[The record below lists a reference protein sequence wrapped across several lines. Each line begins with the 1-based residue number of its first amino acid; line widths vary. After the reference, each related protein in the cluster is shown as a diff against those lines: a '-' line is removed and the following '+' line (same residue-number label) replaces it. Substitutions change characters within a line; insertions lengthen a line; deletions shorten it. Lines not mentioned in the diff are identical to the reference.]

1 MKKNLIK
8 IMLIVLIISLLVPS
22 VLAASGCVLTEKS
35 YDNLGDLNITA
46 VDEEDDVVEEEED
59 VPLVE
64 NASSEA
70 YAGPRNASESDYTSA
85 GNKAISKSQTIYT
98 YSAKSKSSTQTKLF
112 KFKFT
117 GTTGY
122 YKFTHT
128 PETNSKLT
136 ISYAFY
142 TKAEQKNANAVQKNG
157 AIYLTKNKNCYV
169 QLKVKNTTGKTKSVT
184 LSAAKTNIDTI
195 TTGNTPIFGSELTTS
210 NYANANKIATA
221 VLGNKST
228 LSGTYKFS
236 IKANYAKEGLY
247 YIHIDNTKNVK
258 ASINLY
264 TDKNLK
270 NKVTPIKAYTAGKV
284 YRINN
289 VSKAVAKTYYVKVSF
304 TNKTTAKRTS
314 TLYICRNRDSL
325 KINQKV
331 TYKAGSALQSYVWK
345 KWSNGSIDDMANRK
359 NTSGANLALRM
370 ATPNDVFDVK
380 SIVYLNRYDLQTLT
394 LVLSQKIKDQRNFFS
409 NFKTV
414 ANKLIKGNNI
424 TDSEWEDLRNAFKN
438 NMGTIINNVLGT
450 LADQV
455 IDKAL
460 GSVVST
466 VVSLCGG
473 VPFSFGLT
481 SGEKLFNIIKNYY
494 DKGNIDW
501 LTNVT
506 YATKSAKIVVGTHYF
521 YDITTSNIYKYN
533 RVDITSWS
541 DQSSSTT
548 IYGQE
553 LHKGSFYAT
562 TGQDAL
568 NSIY

>member
-70 YAGPRNASESDYTSA
+70 YAGPRNASDSDYTSA

-98 YSAKSKSSTQTKLF
+98 YSAKSSSATQNKLF

-157 AIYLTKNKNCYV
+157 AIYLTKDKKCYV
-169 QLKVKNTTGKTKSVT
+169 QLKVTNTTGKKVNVT

-210 NYANANKIATA
+210 NYANANKIAKA

-270 NKVTPIKAYTAGKV
+270 NIVTPIKSYTAGNV
-284 YRINN
+284 YRISN
-289 VSKAVAKTYYVKVSF
+289 VGKAISKTYYVKVSF

-314 TLYICRNRDSL
+314 TLYICRNLDAKYHTTTARYANEGVVL
-325 KINQKV
+325 K
-331 TYKAGSALQSYVWK
+331 SMVWQ
-345 KWSNGSIDDMANRK
+345 KWSNGAIYSGSINDRMGKTK
-359 NTSGANLALRM
+359 NSFY
-370 ATPNDVFDVK
+370 DCD
-380 SIVYLNRYDLQTLT
+380 SIIYLNRYDLK
-394 LVLSQKIKDQRNFFS
+394 VLYALLEVKVKDQKPFLLELTDVVNKWRKGQEITQNDWKELKYSFE
-409 NFKTV
+409 TAIGEI
-414 ANKLIKGNNI
+414 ANIALNDFAGKVIEV
-424 TDSEWEDLRNAFKN
+424 T
-438 NMGTIINNVLGT
+438 MGP
-450 LADQV
+450 
-455 IDKAL
+455 
-460 GSVVST
+460 VVSAIVELLSIANIELFNINT
-466 VVSLCGG
+466 NSN
-473 VPFSFGLT
+473 
-481 SGEKLFNIIKNYY
+481 EKLFNKVKALYDDQNLSALNS
-494 DKGNIDW
+494 DKG
-501 LTNVT
+501 
-506 YATKSAKIVVGTHYF
+506 AKISIGTHYF
-521 YDITTSNIYKYN
+521 HDARSTNIIPYKYVKVESWSDSKNGSNIY
-533 RVDITSWS
+533 
-541 DQSSSTT
+541 
-548 IYGQE
+548 GQA
-553 LHKGSFYAT
+553 LHKGSFSSIDSM
-562 TGQDAL
+562 GAL
-568 NSIY
+568 NKLY